1 MGRARPLPLPGRLA
15 GGTVGGP
22 VSRRPHRPPSRSP
35 SWVIDGRLRRGL
47 RPPRRLS
54 RVRRRPAR
62 LSRVA
67 VGRPVRPLVRGGGLV
82 QRLYPAPPPVVARVV
97 LPVVAIR
104 GCPRGS
110 GLRARPLLLLPSR
123 VGPRPA
129 PPRAAAPVAAAPVAP
144 RAAPRGA
151 VPRARAPVPPGAR
164 AGTPLPF
171 ILRARTP
178 RPPVVSA
185 AVVVRCTTPPSPRV
199 PRARARS
206 AAVVS
211 RPRRPGRVRAALVLV
226 VPRPLPLV
234 VVPSPAAVAVAG
246 LVDRMSVVA
255 VRRAVPPV
263 PAPGAAVRRGGRVAP
278 VVASPAAAHC
288 ASVVFMFMLIVAL
301 KNKPV
306 LLGCCHCRISCW
318 NLWRR
323 GGGTRAGLV
332 IQ

>member
-1 MGRARPLPLPGRLA
+1 MMILVAGERAAPEGR
-15 GGTVGGP
+15 
-22 VSRRPHRPPSRSP
+22 HPSRSP

-67 VGRPVRPLVRGGGLV
+67 VGRPVRPLVRGGRLV
-82 QRLYPAPPPVVARVV
+82 ERLYPAPPPVVARVV

-110 GLRARPLLLLPSR
+110 GLRAWPLLLVPSR
-123 VGPRPA
+123 IGPRPA

-199 PRARARS
+199 PRARARA

-211 RPRRPGRVRAALVLV
+211 RPRRSGVALVPRRGGALLRLPLLVLV
-226 VPRPLPLV
+226 
-234 VVPSPAAVAVAG
+234 PSPVAAVG
-246 LVDRMSVVA
+246 LVDRMSVVAVVA